1 MDGRMKPIYRNE
13 GASVE
18 LVPVD
23 LAEAPGAYQIYKMW
37 ADPDKRGKGY
47 ANRLAKEV
55 CADADRT
62 STVLLSFPAPFSD
75 SPDGVHTDAPGMSIE
90 RLVKWYKGMGFMV
103 LQEGPI
109 LMARSPKGKTY
120 NLHGVTGTCS
130 EVDHA

>member
-1 MDGRMKPIYRNE
+1 MDGHMKPIYRNE

-47 ANRLAKEV
+47 ANRLCKEV
-55 CADADRT
+55 CAEADRT
-62 STVLLSFPAPFSD
+62 GTVLLCFPAPYRNDPSD
-75 SPDGVHTDAPGMSIE
+75 PPGMSME
-90 RLVKWYKGMGFMV
+90 RLIKWYKGMGLTV
-103 LQEGPI
+103 IQDEPI
-109 LMARSPKGKTY
+109 LMARSPKGKIY
-120 NLHGVTGTCS
+120 DLYGVIGTCS